1 MNYIVNFI
9 IVFLSLIYSQDCCE
23 VQSSATDECGGL
35 TGCYIPQCSEDCN
48 WVPMQCWGSTGYC
61 WCVDN
66 NGIEIDGTNTP
77 SWEGFPDC
85 SIDVECDEG
94 FMPLGEDC
102 YYEQDISVLESFIN
116 NSQGT
121 INLILDA
128 NDNGTIEPLE
138 LCLQEWDGGRLKL
151 LDCNPIVIN
160 GTYNWIDISGNI
172 PDEINNWDVIETLL
186 LPYNELS
193 GFIPDSI
200 CDLNLDFSNNEVFD
214 INSNNLCPPYP
225 ECVEDYV
232 WSQSNWNAD
241 ACELSDCYD
250 VGVSEVAVLEYNG
263 DNILNPIDDSDGV
276 GVILANIFNDGPSC
290 SQYPGIMI
298 TSDTP
303 GVTFPYYFG
312 EAGTQFTTFWYAI
325 FSDMTYFSSAEFEV
339 SPFVPE
345 GTEIRFIIEAVTMHC
360 YEESCQ
366 EDPYCHDCPPTP
378 PVIVSMI
385 VGEEFP
391 NMLGDANL
399 DGDVDVL
406 DVLEVVNYILYTD
419 QDTFYGPSQL
429 LFTMID
435 INNDYV
441 INITDIINIVNA
453 ILD

>member
-1 MNYIVNFI
+1 M
-9 IVFLSLIYSQDCCE
+9 
-23 VQSSATDECGGL
+23 
-35 TGCYIPQCSEDCN
+35 
-48 WVPMQCWGSTGYC
+48 
-61 WCVDN
+61 
-66 NGIEIDGTNTP
+66 
-77 SWEGFPDC
+77 
-85 SIDVECDEG
+85 DVECDEG
-94 FMPLGEDC
+94 FIPLDEDC
-102 YYEQDISVLESFIN
+102 YFEQDINVLESFIN
-116 NSQGT
+116 NSQGS

-128 NDNGTIEPLE
+128 NDNGIVEPLE
-138 LCLQEWDGGRLKL
+138 LCQQDWNQGRLKL

-378 PVIVSMI
+378 PVIVSMV

-399 DGDVDVL
+399 DGDVDVI

-441 INITDIINIVNA
+441 INITDIINIVNV
-453 ILD
+453 ILG

>member
-1 MNYIVNFI
+1 MIN
-9 IVFLSLIYSQDCCE
+9 
-23 VQSSATDECGGL
+23 
-35 TGCYIPQCSEDCN
+35 CY
-48 WVPMQCWGSTGYC
+48 
-61 WCVDN
+61 
-66 NGIEIDGTNTP
+66 
-77 SWEGFPDC
+77 F
-85 SIDVECDEG
+85 
-94 FMPLGEDC
+94 
-102 YYEQDISVLESFIN
+102 EQDINVLESFIN
-116 NSQGT
+116 NSQGS

-128 NDNGTIEPLE
+128 NDNGIVEPLE
-138 LCLQEWDGGRLKL
+138 LCQQDWNQGRLKL

-172 PDEINNWDVIETLL
+172 PDEINNWDVIEALL

-378 PVIVSMI
+378 PVIVSMV

-399 DGDVDVL
+399 DGDVDVI

-441 INITDIINIVNA
+441 INITDIINIVNV
-453 ILD
+453 ILG